1 MRRCPTN
8 NHRTGSSVIEAIL
21 APKSHTTQ
29 TRSLAKTITWRGL
42 ASVDTFILGWIVTGN
57 MMFAGS
63 IASLEVLTKLI
74 LYYLHERAWARIVW
88 GVMSVP
94 IPVPAPVNPS
104 ASEPLGS

>member
-1 MRRCPTN
+1 MRRWQIR
-8 NHRTGSSVIEAIL
+8 NHQMGHSAIEAVL
-21 APKSHTTQ
+21 APKSRTTQ
-29 TRSLAKTITWRGL
+29 SRSLVKTITWRTL

-88 GVMSVP
+88 GVVSAP
-94 IPVPAPVNPS
+94 IPVNS
-104 ASEPLGS
+104 SPL